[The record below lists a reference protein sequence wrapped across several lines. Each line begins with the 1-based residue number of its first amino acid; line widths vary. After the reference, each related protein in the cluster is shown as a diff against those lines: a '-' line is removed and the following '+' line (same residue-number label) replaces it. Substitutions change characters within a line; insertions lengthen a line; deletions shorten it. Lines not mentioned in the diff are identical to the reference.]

1 MDRLYWNI
9 EIIIKKDKTSRKN
22 LLSLQENKIEETWS
36 TQMDQVK
43 AVCDPKDL
51 ICHIETE
58 TDSHFFIASIPLNNQ
73 SKKKNKMKQHFMV
86 FGYTNSRNIDDYFKL
101 VKIELKKKNI
111 KIQRKPNLK
120 FFCKD
125 IFPSYLDMTCKKI
138 MNFTNKRFI
147 RINLILLFVAII
159 ICIVVSIK
167 KSSLETLSFGTIITI
182 IMSLIIEIFTHESD
196 IMLKT
201 ESLLKLI
208 TYDYNE
214 TSDIIDYKI
223 PKINKKEVE

>member
-1 MDRLYWNI
+1 M
-9 EIIIKKDKTSRKN
+9 
-22 LLSLQENKIEETWS
+22 
-36 TQMDQVK
+36 
-43 AVCDPKDL
+43 
-51 ICHIETE
+51 
-58 TDSHFFIASIPLNNQ
+58 
-73 SKKKNKMKQHFMV
+73 
-86 FGYTNSRNIDDYFKL
+86 
-101 VKIELKKKNI
+101 
-111 KIQRKPNLK
+111 
-120 FFCKD
+120 
-125 IFPSYLDMTCKKI
+125 
-138 MNFTNKRFI
+138 
-147 RINLILLFVAII
+147 ILLFIAII

-167 KSSLETLSFGTIITI
+167 NNCLETLSFGTIITI